1 MGVTQRIGLSVRVLA
16 AAAWAWLM
24 VVCGWWAILSGPLEW
39 PILRGMSLLSGLT
52 MAAGGQL
59 VFMVLV
65 ADRVFPGASRRMMLG
80 LELVSFLAF
89 LAGLG
94 AVLWAL
100 AAGGR

>member
-1 MGVTQRIGLSVRVLA
+1 MELTQRISLAVRLAA

-24 VVCGWWAILSGPLEW
+24 LICGWWAILSGPQEW
-39 PILRGMSLLSGLT
+39 PILKGISFLGGVT

-65 ADRVFPGASRRMMLG
+65 ADRLFPYASRRLMLG
-80 LELVSFLAF
+80 LELASFLTF
-89 LAGLG
+89 LSGLG

-100 AAGGR
+100 QAGG

>member
-1 MGVTQRIGLSVRVLA
+1 MVA

-24 VVCGWWAILSGPLEW
+24 VVCGWWAVLSGPREW
-39 PILRGMSLLSGLT
+39 PILKGVCLLAGVT

-65 ADRVFPGASRRMMLG
+65 ADRVFPGASRRLMLG
-80 LELVSFLAF
+80 LELASFLAF
-89 LAGLG
+89 LGGLG

-100 AAGGR
+100 QAGVGR